1 MGQNVPIDNFGT
13 SEGLSRWLVAKAPLL
28 LPWQLLG
35 SRGSGSR
42 GRLQLDIGLG
52 RSRLRLSSL
61 RHIVDELAAHAVG
74 AVPVGAVLFAQFGL
88 VQDRN
93 IGLDHHVIFGVG
105 ERALKLDKVKVT
117 VEKLHI

>member
-1 MGQNVPIDNFGT
+1 
-13 SEGLSRWLVAKAPLL
+13 
-28 LPWQLLG
+28 
-35 SRGSGSR
+35 
-42 GRLQLDIGLG
+42 
-52 RSRLRLSSL
+52 
-61 RHIVDELAAHAVG
+61 VDELAAHAVG